1 MNKRITLKEIAKEF
15 NVSIATVSKAL
26 KDSHDIGSG
35 TRKKIQEYA
44 NEKGY
49 KPNIYALGLKKSK
62 TMTIG
67 LILPNILNRYFAKV
81 FSGVEKIANELG
93 SSLLFECDVAS
104 DESIDAMYKDLSNH
118 WETFDGFV
126 HSIGFAPA
134 NELEGNFV
142 DASTR
147 EGFRIAH
154 DISSYSF
161 TAMAKGAKPMLNPN
175 SALLTLTYLGSM
187 QSLPNYNV
195 MGLAKAS
202 LEANTRFL
210 AAAMGPDGIRVNAIS
225 AGPIKTLAAS
235 GVKNFR
241 KMLTNYANRAPLRR
255 VVTTLEVGN
264 VAAFLCSDL
273 ASGVTGEITY
283 VDGGFNTAAM
293 STEEYAD

>member
-1 MNKRITLKEIAKEF
+1 MEK
-15 NVSIATVSKAL
+15 
-26 KDSHDIGSG
+26 
-35 TRKKIQEYA
+35 TR
-44 NEKGY
+44 
-49 KPNIYALGLKKSK
+49 P
-62 TMTIG
+62 
-67 LILPNILNRYFAKV
+67 ILLV
-81 FSGVEKIANELG
+81 FSISKPMDVIIAPI
-93 SSLLFECDVAS
+93 AS
-104 DESIDAMYKDLSNH
+104 DESIKSMFKELSSH
-118 WETFDGFV
+118 WPTFDGFV

-134 NELEGNFV
+134 NELEGNFI
-142 DASTR
+142 DAATR
-147 EGFRIAH
+147 EGFQIAH

-161 TAMAKGAKPMLNPN
+161 TAMAKGAKPMLNPD
-175 SALLTLTYLGSM
+175 SALLTLTYLGSV

-255 VVTTLEVGN
+255 VVTTKEVGN

-293 STEEYAD
+293 SIEEYAD